1 MDKRKLGIIPLLLLL
16 AIGWLIEET
25 NVSPASGTT
34 TEADVDKLL
43 DNKLIEVDSCDL
55 SGEREKNVK
64 VDIGMDTEYANRDYF
79 GYTNS
84 DRQLVYVH
92 ADSIIAQNDIEE
104 NGGSNRYC
112 SDEAKVNGV
121 EDEQLDEGHV
131 IADSLGGVSNAYNI
145 TPQNSYLNRY
155 GYQADVEGEMRD
167 ALYSG
172 SAVTNFNAYIT
183 YEDNSMIPTK
193 YQLNYEI
200 DGVEKSYEY
209 ANEGKDI

>member
-1 MDKRKLGIIPLLLLL
+1 
-16 AIGWLIEET
+16 
-25 NVSPASGTT
+25 
-34 TEADVDKLL
+34 
-43 DNKLIEVDSCDL
+43 
-55 SGEREKNVK
+55 
-64 VDIGMDTEYANRDYF
+64 MDTDYANRDYF

-92 ADSIIAQNDIEE
+92 ADNIIAQNDIEE

-112 SDEAKVNGV
+112 SDEAKVSGV

-155 GYQADVEGEMRD
+155 GEQADVEGEMRD

-172 SAVTNFNAYIT
+172 SEVTNFNAYIT
-183 YEDNSMIPTK
+183 YEDNSMIPIN
-193 YQLNYEI
+193 YQINYEI
-200 DGVEKSYEY
+200 DGALKSYEY